1 MAKKKRPSKTQILS
15 PTQWSNLGFL
25 FLTMP
30 IILFLFPGS
39 YILLYVFFAELA
51 LALFFFIFHIR
62 SQEKN
67 RTTRRTAYPVMA
79 LLFTLVFFFY
89 MGLFFRLD
97 KDLFPEPSQI
107 AEKYW
112 GLKTPPPS
120 KGPLPEI
127 DKIMARQTIDLMER
141 TIADGETVLK
151 RGTGSANEQ
160 QYDAFLKEQ
169 DSWIKTALTV
179 LRTNSLIQTHRGWKE
194 WWQDS
199 KTGFYS
205 KVAPLTVKA
214 PSLWPMDRQREYLYM
229 AQRLE
234 NMKLFLNIIKKE
246 YPADAIGL
254 N

>member
-15 PTQWSNLGFL
+15 PTPWSNLGFL
-25 FLTMP
+25 FLALP
-30 IILFLFPGS
+30 IVLFLFPGS
-39 YILLYVFFAELA
+39 YVLLYVFFAEMVLA
-51 LALFFFIFHIR
+51 LVFFILHIR

-67 RTTRRTAYPVMA
+67 RAIRWTAYQVMA

-107 AEKYW
+107 AEKYL
-112 GLKTPPPS
+112 GLKPPPPL

-151 RGTGSANEQ
+151 QGAGSAKEER
-160 QYDAFLKEQ
+160 YDAFLKKR
-169 DSWIKTALTV
+169 DAWIKTGLTV
-179 LRTNSLIQTHRGWKE
+179 LRTNSLIQTHLGWKE

-205 KVAPLTVKA
+205 KAAPLTVKA
-214 PSLWPMDRQREYLYM
+214 PASWPADRQREYLYM

-234 NMKLFLNIIKKE
+234 NMKLFLSLIKKE

-254 N
+254 H